1 MGLFSQKQQEP
12 GAWAAL
18 PGEPLDE
25 HGVAERLDEAPSLD
39 LMDVGLTAKYT
50 TVVFPVAPPAPEAAD
65 VTDGDTG
72 PDADADADADSA
84 GADADSAE

>member
-25 HGVAERLDEAPSLD
+25 DHVDHLDEVPNAD
-39 LMDVGLTAKYT
+39 LMDLGLGVQHSSVALRL
-50 TVVFPVAPPAPEAAD
+50 APPAPEASD
-65 VTDGDTG
+65 TDGSRE
-72 PDADADADADSA
+72 PD
-84 GADADSAE
+84 E

>member
-25 HGVAERLDEAPSLD
+25 QATERLDEAPAMD
-39 LMDVGLTAKYT
+39 LMDIGIGAKYT
-50 TVVFPVAPPAPEAAD
+50 TMVFPVAAPAPEAED
-65 VTDGDTG
+65 TSESGEPGGSGD
-72 PDADADADADSA
+72 
-84 GADADSAE
+84 

>member
-25 HGVAERLDEAPSLD
+25 EKNERLDDAPALD
-39 LMDVGLTAKYT
+39 LMGLGLGAEYSSTEI
-50 TVVFPVAPPAPEAAD
+50 PVAPPAPED
-65 VTDGDTG
+65 
-72 PDADADADADSA
+72 
-84 GADADSAE
+84 

>member
-12 GAWAAL
+12 STWAAL

-25 HGVAERLDEAPSLD
+25 AKNERLEEVPNAD
-39 LMDVGLTAKYT
+39 LMDIGLGANYT

-65 VTDGDTG
+65 TSETDG
-72 PDADADADADSA
+72 
-84 GADADSAE
+84 E